1 MDRSEMRMD
10 RNEGHGPVRTEV
22 QAKQGG
28 APKLT
33 LWVLLGS
40 LALAVIVGVMLMTD
54 TYEVPPSEPRSAVE
68 GAPNTGA
75 PPADTRTNQ

>member
-1 MDRSEMRMD
+1 MD
-10 RNEGHGPVRTEV
+10 RNDGHGPVRTEV
-22 QAKQGG
+22 QAKQAG

-40 LALAVIVGVMLMTD
+40 LALAAIVGAMLMTD
-54 TYEVPPSEPRSAVE
+54 THEVPPSGEPRSAVE